1 MKTSSFVTVLALML
15 TLIYLGN
22 VNFWI
27 SLLVVSPYFL
37 LPFNKTKIQLC
48 SHIILIRLTLILYS
62 FLFVARYLVTTLFPF
77 DGFFG
82 RVNLTSDGVT
92 YSMMLSSF
100 FTNFFLLGVLILHK
114 PESPACKI
122 NFGNLNKEYKWLNT
136 YANMGSAISLISF
149 VFFLL
154 ANGNIVI
161 LINELI
167 THDKLNYN
175 FTPLSSLGL
184 SIWAIFSSISVSLA
198 IHISLVQKT
207 YKKLPY
213 ILLILLGYVF
223 VFGSRLDLFTIILLV
238 YMLQTFS
245 GNRISN
251 FTKVVTFSTS
261 MLLSIYVIYLRL
273 QGNISGIRIY
283 SLITYPILD
292 ASQVVIS
299 QPKQS
304 FVSLFTVERFS
315 QYLESF
321 IPRFIVLNKTSIQK
335 SRLDT
340 IFADTLGTEMQ
351 RGRSGWP
358 TGAFTELY
366 LLGGWLFV
374 ALSALIAGVFIA
386 RILTHYAKPRNSE
399 SGANVIIFL
408 VILLFCIAWFKDGDF
423 FSSIQ
428 GSIRLLVYSLVAS
441 KFIDFIRLNRE
452 QLK

>member
-1 MKTSSFVTVLALML
+1 MKASSFVVVLTLMI
-15 TLIYLGN
+15 TLIYSDN

-37 LPFNKTKIQLC
+37 LLLNNTKIQVC
-48 SHIILIRLTLILYS
+48 SHMILIRMTLILYS
-62 FLFVARYLVTTLFPF
+62 FLFVARYLVTIFFPF
-77 DGFFG
+77 DRFFG

-114 PESPACKI
+114 PESPNCKI
-122 NFGNLNKEYKWLNT
+122 NFGTLKIEYKWLNI
-136 YANMGSAISLISF
+136 YANVGAAISLISLA
-149 VFFLL
+149 FFLL

-167 THDKLNYN
+167 THDKLKYN

-184 SIWAIFSSISVSLA
+184 SVWTIFSGISMSLA

-213 ILLILLGYVF
+213 ILLILLGYIF

-238 YMLQTFS
+238 YILQTFS
-245 GNRISN
+245 GYRISY
-251 FTKVVTFSTS
+251 FTKVVTFIASI
-261 MLLSIYVIYLRL
+261 LLSISVIYFRL
-273 QGNISGIRIY
+273 QSNISGIRIS
-283 SLITYPILD
+283 SLLTYPILD

-321 IPRFIVLNKTSIQK
+321 IPRFFVLNKPSIQK

-340 IFADTLGTEMQ
+340 IFADVLGTEMQ
-351 RGRSGWP
+351 RGRTGWP

-366 LLGGWLFV
+366 LFGGWLFV
-374 ALSALIAGVFIA
+374 ALSAFIAGVFIA
-386 RILTHYAKPRNSE
+386 RILTHFAKPRNSQ
-399 SGANVIIFL
+399 SGVNVIIFL
-408 VILLFCIAWFKDGDF
+408 VILLFCIAWYKDGDF

-428 GSIRLLVYSLVAS
+428 GSIRLLIYSLFLS
-441 KFIDFIRLNRE
+441 KFIDFIRLSRAR
-452 QLK
+452 LK